1 MSTKKAKAARD
12 LLLAEYQAVLCTH
25 SIDVAGYPFG
35 SVAPY
40 CLNQSGEPL
49 ILISDIAQ
57 HTKNILADER
67 VSLIAME
74 RDADDQQTVGRVTYL
89 GNAKKVDGNDVD
101 STERYYSYFPQSR
114 DYHKTHGFDFY
125 RIEPVRIRFIG
136 GFGKIYWI
144 EKDDFLN
151 PNPFSFTEEKGMIDH
166 MNADHLDAIKHYC
179 VLHDI
184 HYPDDVTPV
193 MAGIDSEGFHL
204 RTGARL
210 YRINFNEPVAN
221 AGQVR
226 KVLVEIAKQKK
237 T

>member
-1 MSTKKAKAARD
+1 MINKKAKEARD

-40 CLNQSGEPL
+40 CLNQAGEPL

-57 HTKNILADER
+57 HTKNIIADER

-74 RDADDQQTVGRVTYL
+74 RDVDDQQTVGRVTYL
-89 GNAKKVDGNDVD
+89 GNAKKLDADDVN

-125 RIEPVRIRFIG
+125 RIEPVRIRYIG
-136 GFGKIYWI
+136 GFGKIFWI
-144 EKDDFLN
+144 EKNDFLMR
-151 PNPFSFTEEKGMIDH
+151 NPFSFEEEKHMIDH
-166 MNADHLDAIKHYC
+166 MNVDHPEAIKHYC
-179 VLHDI
+179 VLNQINYADDI
-184 HYPDDVTPV
+184 IPLMV
-193 MAGIDSEGFHL
+193 GIDSEGFHL
-204 RTGARL
+204 RTGSRL
-210 YRINFNEPVAN
+210 HRINFNEPVKN
-221 AGQVR
+221 AGEVR
-226 KVLVEIAKQKK
+226 KALVDMAKQDI

>member
-1 MSTKKAKAARD
+1 MSNKKAKEARD

-40 CLNQSGEPL
+40 CLNRAGEPL

-57 HTKNILADER
+57 HTKNIIADER

-89 GNAKKVDGNDVD
+89 GNARKLDASDTD
-101 STERYYSYFPQSR
+101 SAERYYSFFPQSR

-125 RIEPVRIRFIG
+125 RIEPVRIRYIG

-144 EKDDFLN
+144 EKDDFLKS
-151 PNPFSFTEEKGMIDH
+151 NPFTFEEEKRMIDH
-166 MNADHLDAIKHYC
+166 MNVDHLDAIKHYC
-179 VLHDI
+179 KLND
-184 HYPDDVTPV
+184 
-193 MAGIDSEGFHL
+193 
-204 RTGARL
+204 
-210 YRINFNEPVAN
+210 INFADV
-221 AGQVR
+221 
-226 KVLVEIAKQKK
+226 KDFIC
-237 T
+237 